1 MVRKR
6 KTECARDADT
16 GEKRLIPQERGNCCW
31 SEEGEA
37 ESDPR
42 PGRVLSR
49 NANGGNEVR
58 ATVKMA
64 LRSGVRSYLYRTTG
78 KTNLELDERVGSREP
93 GGVASASL
101 KRAASCLCSRC
112 GGVEH
117 GSDKDLSDGTL
128 AREHVASHQEGTEG
142 Q

>member
-1 MVRKR
+1 MVRNS
-6 KTECARDADT
+6 KTERARDADT
-16 GEKRLIPQERGNCCW
+16 GEKGLVPEERCNCCW

-49 NANGGNEVR
+49 NASGGDGVR
-58 ATVKMA
+58 ASAKMA
-64 LRSGVRSYLYRTTG
+64 LRCGVRRYPYRSMA
-78 KTNLELDERVGSREP
+78 KTNLELDERVVPHEP

-117 GSDKDLSDGTL
+117 GGDKDLSDGTL
-128 AREHVASHQEGTEG
+128 AR
-142 Q
+142 